1 MKEMKVTKESD
12 KGMGTA
18 HSCSSG
24 ETPLKFSVHWMVR
37 YNGKM
42 FNTNQDSAIMRE
54 PTTAC

>member
-1 MKEMKVTKESD
+1 MKVTKESD

-37 YNGKM
+37 YNEKM
-42 FNTNQDSAIMRE
+42 FNTNQDGAIMRE